1 MTGTSSTTENRPP
14 VAAVGVDLGTASG
27 SELVWTNGLRTEPR
41 ELAHASYGGYASA
54 PPVSTGREVF
64 SAAYLDGVLAGVG
77 EVGTQDLVATLTELT
92 AVTVAR
98 ALAVYDVTE
107 VVASGGGTHNPA
119 LMDALRRRLGDVPL
133 VTSDERGLP
142 PDAKES
148 VLWALLG
155 WLSWHGLPG
164 ATIATGATV
173 PRILGRFSPGDGPLR
188 LPEPATAPVRR
199 LALRTLDRPMA
210 GRTR

>member
-27 SELVWTNGLRTEPR
+27 PELVWTNGLRTEPR
-41 ELAHASYGGYASA
+41 GLAHASYGCYASA
-54 PPVSTGREVF
+54 PPVSIGREAF

-133 VTSDERGLP
+133 VTSDERGLS

-164 ATIATGATV
+164 ATSATGATV
-173 PRILGRFSPGDGPLR
+173 PRIL
-188 LPEPATAPVRR
+188 
-199 LALRTLDRPMA
+199 DRPMA
-210 GRTR
+210 GRTT